1 MSPPTAGAPSGASEC
16 AGSMKPTMT
25 QTPARVLVVDDER
38 HIRELLEIGLG
49 DEGFDVRSAPDGQVG
64 LQICREWS
72 PDAIVLDVMLPKVDG
87 ISLLP
92 MFRKLTE
99 APILMLSAKSD
110 VRDKVAGLSGG
121 ADDYVAKPFEMAELL
136 ARLETA
142 LRRPRLAQPQVLRFG
157 DLEVN
162 LETRIV
168 ARDGKTIALSARE
181 YDLLVVLLR
190 NPQRVFSRDQ
200 LLDQV
205 WGADRFVGPGA
216 VETYISYLR
225 AKIDQGFATRLIH
238 THRGAGYSLR
248 EA

>member
-1 MSPPTAGAPSGASEC
+1 MAQA
-16 AGSMKPTMT
+16 
-25 QTPARVLVVDDER
+25 ARVLVVDDER

-49 DEGFDVRSAPDGQVG
+49 DEGYEVRSAPDGQVG
-64 LQICREWS
+64 LQMVRDWN
-72 PDAIVLDVMLPKVDG
+72 PDAIVLDVMLPKIDG
-87 ISLLP
+87 IALLP

-99 APILMLSAKSD
+99 APILMLSAKGD
-110 VRDKVAGLSGG
+110 VGDKVAGLSRG
-121 ADDYVAKPFEMAELL
+121 ADDYVAKPFEMAELR

-142 LRRPRLAQPQVLRFG
+142 LRRPRLAQPQVLRYA

-162 LETRIV
+162 LETRV
-168 ARDGKTIALSARE
+168 VTRAGKDVALSARE
-181 YDLLVVLLR
+181 YDLLVALLR
-190 NPQRVFSRDQ
+190 NPHRVFTRDQ

-205 WGADRFVGPGA
+205 WGTERFVGPGA

-225 AKIDQGFATRLIH
+225 AKIDQGFPTRLIQ

>member
-1 MSPPTAGAPSGASEC
+1 MGQAP
-16 AGSMKPTMT
+16 
-25 QTPARVLVVDDER
+25 RVLVVDDER

-49 DEGFDVRSAPDGQVG
+49 DEGYEVRSAPDGQVG
-64 LQICREWS
+64 LQLCREWN
-72 PDAIVLDVMLPKVDG
+72 PDAIVLDVMLPKIDG
-87 ISLLP
+87 IALLP

-99 APILMLSAKSD
+99 APILMLSAKGD
-110 VRDKVAGLSGG
+110 VTDKVAGLSRG
-121 ADDYVAKPFEMAELL
+121 ADDYVAKPFELAELQ

-142 LRRPRLAQPQVLRFG
+142 LRRPRLAQPQMLRYS

-162 LETRIV
+162 LETPQVTR
-168 ARDGKTIALSARE
+168 AGKSIALSARE
-181 YDLLVVLLR
+181 YDLLIALLR
-190 NPQRVFSRDQ
+190 NPNRVFTRDQ

-205 WGADRFVGPGA
+205 WGTERFVGPGA

-225 AKIDQGFATRLIH
+225 AKIDHGFQTRLIQ

>member
-1 MSPPTAGAPSGASEC
+1 MMA
-16 AGSMKPTMT
+16 KMT
-25 QTPARVLVVDDER
+25 QVRPRVLVVDDER
-38 HIRELLEIGLG
+38 HIRELLEIGLS
-49 DEGFDVRSAPDGQVG
+49 DEGYDVRAAPDGQVG

-87 ISLLP
+87 IALLP

-110 VRDKVAGLSGG
+110 FHDKVAGLSGG
-121 ADDYVAKPFEMAELL
+121 ADDYVAKPFEMSELL
-136 ARLETA
+136 ARLESS
-142 LRRPRLAQPQVLRFG
+142 LRRPKLAQPQMLRYA

-162 LETRIV
+162 LETRAVI
-168 ARDGKTIALSARE
+168 RGGTSIALSARE
-181 YDLLVVLLR
+181 YDLLIVLLR
-190 NPQRVFSRDQ
+190 HPLRVFTRDQ

-225 AKIDQGFATRLIH
+225 AKVDQGFEQRLIH

-248 EA
+248 AA